1 MPTWDGAQ
9 GFDLDENEQITIQS
23 STGTHIDMP
32 SYFSGKGFTAAT
44 LPLEQL
50 VVPAHVI
57 DLSKTATS
65 DTIISPDDIHKY
77 EAAHGLISKNGLVI
91 AHTGWSKHWPNP
103 KTYRNE
109 MKFPVFGLPA
119 IELLCARNIA
129 GVAIDTLA
137 LEKLGDTHPGHNLL
151 MDAGAYIIENI
162 ANCSQLPPKGATVI
176 ALPLKVE
183 NLREAPARVIA
194 LIP

>member
-1 MPTWDGAQ
+1 MPTWDGSK
-9 GFDLDENEQITIQS
+9 GFNLDENDQITIQS

-32 SYFSGKGFTAAT
+32 SYFSGKGFTAET

-50 VVPAHVI
+50 VVPAYVI
-57 DLSKTATS
+57 DLSKTATA
-65 DTIISPDDIHKY
+65 DTIISPEDIHKY
-77 EAAHGLISKNGLVI
+77 EAVYGPIAKNSLVI
-91 AHTGWSKHWPNP
+91 AYTGWSKHWPNP

-109 MKFPVFGLPA
+109 TKFPVLGLPA
-119 IELLCARNIA
+119 IELLRSRKIA

-137 LEKLGDTHPGHNLL
+137 LEKLGGTYPGHKLL
-151 MDAGAYIIENI
+151 MDAGVYIIENI
-162 ANCSQLPPKGATVI
+162 ANCSQLPPKGAIVI

-183 NLREAPARVIA
+183 NLMEAPARVIA